1 MTITRTIISAAL
13 AAGLAVGATSAAFA
27 GHKNYNV
34 GPNDHH
40 GDKGP
45 KGYKTGGPPER
56 HCVKSFFGEKE
67 CNVAPNGR
75 QFGPEAYDYAVGTGN
90 HIQR

>member
-1 MTITRTIISAAL
+1 MTFTRTIISAAL
-13 AAGLAVGATSAAFA
+13 AAGLTVSVTNAAFA
-27 GHKNYNV
+27 GHRNYNV
-34 GPNDHH
+34 GPNHAH
-40 GDKGP
+40 NGP
-45 KGYKTGGPPER
+45 KGPGTGGPPER
-56 HCVKSFFGEKE
+56 RCVKSFYGEKK

>member
-1 MTITRTIISAAL
+1 MTFTRTIISAAL
-13 AAGLAVGATSAAFA
+13 AAGLTVSVTNAAFA
-27 GHKNYNV
+27 GHRNYNV
-34 GPNDHH
+34 GPNHAHND
-40 GDKGP
+40 GKGP
-45 KGYKTGGPPER
+45 NKGGPPER
-56 HCVKSFFGEKE
+56 RCVKSFYGEKE